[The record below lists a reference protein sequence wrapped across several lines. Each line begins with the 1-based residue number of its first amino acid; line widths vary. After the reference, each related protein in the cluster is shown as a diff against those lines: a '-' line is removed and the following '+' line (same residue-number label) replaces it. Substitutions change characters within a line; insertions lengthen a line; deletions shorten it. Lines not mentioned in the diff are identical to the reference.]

1 VFLVAFFYLQ
11 SRTGPLAKIPETFL
25 WFSLVPLILFLFLG
39 GYISGVKF
47 GGIEVDER
55 TDKLGEELTVV
66 QGQSLTVAA
75 PSTPAVAEPAPP
87 KRAGAP
93 AGPSAAAEAGGG
105 DMRKEYTDEY
115 DRTGH
120 YMLAH
125 ICRPSKWPE
134 QFDIFIF
141 AVRHERG
148 SPGPPKLKL
157 DDVKYAEFYLGPSWR
172 DEPFLAENKGGPI
185 GIRTRAWGTFLAS
198 CKLTFK
204 NDRPPVTLY
213 RFIDFYMDP
222 TYRQEFLPS

>member
-11 SRTGPLAKIPETFL
+11 SRTGPLAEIPETFL
-25 WFSLVPLILFLFLG
+25 WFSLVPLILGLFLG
-39 GYISGVKF
+39 GYISGVKL
-47 GGIEVDER
+47 GEIGVDWR
-55 TDKLGEELTVV
+55 TEKLGEELTVV
-66 QGQSLTVAA
+66 QGQSLSVAA
-75 PSTPAVAEPAPP
+75 PSAP
-87 KRAGAP
+87 GA
-93 AGPSAAAEAGGG
+93 PSAAAEAGGG

-115 DRTGH
+115 ERTGH

-125 ICRPSKWPE
+125 ICRPSKWPA

-148 SPGPPKLKL
+148 NPGPPKFKL
-157 DDVKYAEFYLGPSWR
+157 DDVKYAEFHLGPSWR
-172 DEPFLAENKGGPI
+172 NEPFRAENKGGPI

-204 NDRPPVTLY
+204 DDRPPVTLF

-222 TYRQEFLPS
+222 AYRQEFLPS